1 MADKTPF
8 TATVLWRF
16 CESSARYVVRY
27 VRKSY
32 LIRNFERFS
41 KIINLFKII

>member
-8 TATVLWRF
+8 TATVLWKYGRF

-32 LIRNFERFS
+32 LMNF
-41 KIINLFKII
+41 